1 MRCIG
6 REAVCRKPHTSEPDR
21 SIGASQAVRT
31 KGGLALAGA
40 KLTAMSP
47 ATWSNAARLVAA
59 AVLAA
64 ALLGACAES
73 NPAAEQAALAAGD
86 PWLALIDAGD
96 YAEARRT
103 AAPLFRELES
113 AEAWDA
119 KVREYRD
126 PLGALESRSLGT
138 STYFTNPLNAPSGTY
153 VVLVFDS
160 QWEGGAIH
168 EVVNVQRQEDGRWL
182 VAGYDVAQQ

>member
-1 MRCIG
+1 MPVSRN
-6 REAVCRKPHTSEPDR
+6 EAR
-21 SIGASQAVRT
+21 
-31 KGGLALAGA
+31 
-40 KLTAMSP
+40 LTAMFA
-47 ATWSNAARLVAA
+47 ATSFGAVRLVAA
-59 AVLAA
+59 GVFAA
-64 ALLGACAES
+64 SLLGACGES
-73 NPAAEQAALAAGD
+73 NPAAQQAALAASE

-126 PLGALESRSLGT
+126 PLGPLESRAIRT
-138 STYFTNPLNAPSGTY
+138 NTYFTDPWNAPSGAY
-153 VVLVFDS
+153 AVLVFDS

-168 EVVNVQRQEDGRWL
+168 EVVNMQRQADGSWL

>member
-1 MRCIG
+1 MPQAAR
-6 REAVCRKPHTSEPDR
+6 EPDR
-21 SIGASQAVRT
+21 SIGPSRAVWT
-31 KGGLALAGA
+31 KGGLALAGD
-40 KLTAMSP
+40 KLSAMSP
-47 ATWSNAARLVAA
+47 SWSDAARLVAA
-59 AVLAA
+59 AVFAA

-73 NPAAEQAALAAGD
+73 NPAAEQAALAVGE

-96 YAEARRT
+96 YAEARRS

-126 PLGALESRSLGT
+126 PLGALESRALGT
-138 STYFTNPLNAPSGTY
+138 STYFTNPWNAPSGTY

-168 EVVNVQRQEDGRWL
+168 EVVNMQRQADGSWL